1 MSHVLPMY
9 LLCFWT
15 WEHFSCVAV
24 YGGSES
30 SAISSKIY
38 VFVPKMNK
46 GLTALERHEG
56 E

>member
-30 SAISSKIY
+30 LAISSKKY

-46 GLTALERHEG
+46 GLTALERDEG